1 MQISASTS
9 RTCLFTATTESFTP
23 GVFVML
29 GTFLK
34 HHPGFD
40 GDVVIAHDGL
50 PEAHRDVLSA
60 ASDRVRF
67 EPVSFELRARLARL
81 GAADPTLRA
90 KLPTFFLLEAFRLSG
105 YRKVLCCDADALFCA
120 SVAELF
126 DADEMLI
133 CCRDVVSLQ
142 GLVRDAATFAPL
154 PPPQE
159 GSIIAPQP
167 EVIEGTFNSGFLVI
181 DGRLT
186 GEGVYADLL
195 SMVRSETWHGTAMGI
210 MDQLLLNR
218 YFAGR
223 RTLVSSTYNY
233 IPIHSAHIR
242 KREGLDIK
250 KAKVLHFAGSV
261 KPWTTGAM
269 LRWTLGDFSRK
280 PQSAFDLWY
289 AAYVDCLTAPHPRR
303 SSAAPSTVDAAPRKR
318 ASAPPS

>member
-1 MQISASTS
+1 MSASTS
-9 RTCLFTATTESFTP
+9 RTCLFTAATESFTP
-23 GVFVML
+23 GAFVML

-50 PEAHRDVLSA
+50 PEAYRDVLSA

-81 GAADPTLRA
+81 GAADPALRA

-105 YRKVLCCDADALFCA
+105 YRKVLSCDADALFRA

-142 GLVRDAATFAPL
+142 GLVRDAATFAPMSS
-154 PPPQE
+154 PQE
-159 GSIIAPQP
+159 GAHHTPRP
-167 EVIEGTFNSGFLVI
+167 EVLDGTFNSGFLVI

-195 SMVRSETWHGTAMGI
+195 SMVRPEAWRGTETIHFD
-210 MDQLLLNR
+210 DQFLLNR

-223 RTLVSSTYNY
+223 RTLVSQTYNY
-233 IPIHSAHIR
+233 IPIFSAHIR
-242 KREGLDIK
+242 KREGLDMEE
-250 KAKVLHFAGSV
+250 AKVLHFVGPV
-261 KPWTTGAM
+261 KPWTTEAM

-280 PQSAFDLWY
+280 PQAAFDLWY
-289 AAYVDCLTAPHPRR
+289 AAYVDCLTATHPRR
-303 SSAAPSTVDAAPRKR
+303 SSAAPSTVDAALRKR
-318 ASAPPS
+318 PSAPPS

>member
-1 MQISASTS
+1 MQMSASTS
-9 RTCLFTATTESFTP
+9 RTCLFTTATESFTP
-23 GVFVML
+23 GAFVML

-50 PEAHRDVLSA
+50 PEAYRDVLSA

-81 GAADPTLRA
+81 GAADPALRA
-90 KLPTFFLLEAFRLSG
+90 KLATFFLLEAFRLSG
-105 YRKVLCCDADALFCA
+105 YRKVLCCDADALFRA

-126 DADEMLI
+126 DADEMLV
-133 CCRDVVSLQ
+133 CCRDGGSLQ
-142 GLVRDAATFAPL
+142 GLVLDAATFAPMSS
-154 PPPQE
+154 PQE
-159 GSIIAPQP
+159 GAHHTPRP

-195 SMVRSETWHGTAMGI
+195 SMVRSKTWHGTAMGI

-233 IPIHSAHIR
+233 IPIFSAHIR
-242 KREGLDIK
+242 KREGLHMEE
-250 KAKVLHFAGSV
+250 AKVLHFVGPV
-261 KPWTTGAM
+261 KPWTTEAM

-303 SSAAPSTVDAAPRKR
+303 SSAASSTADAALRKWP
-318 ASAPPS
+318 SAPPS

>member
-1 MQISASTS
+1 MSASTS
-9 RTCLFTATTESFTP
+9 RTCLFTAATESFTP

-40 GDVVIAHDGL
+40 GDIVIAHDGL

-81 GAADPTLRA
+81 GAADPALRA

-105 YRKVLCCDADALFCA
+105 YRKVLCCDADALFRA

-142 GLVRDAATFAPL
+142 GLVRDAATFAPM
-154 PPPQE
+154 PSPQE
-159 GSIIAPQP
+159 GAHHTPRP
-167 EVIEGTFNSGFLVI
+167 EVLDGTFNSGFLVI

-195 SMVRSETWHGTAMGI
+195 SMVRPEAWRGMETVHFD
-210 MDQLLLNR
+210 DQFLLNR

-223 RTLVSSTYNY
+223 RTLVGSTYNY
-233 IPIHSAHIR
+233 IPIFSAHIR
-242 KREGLDIK
+242 KREGLDMEE
-250 KAKVLHFAGSV
+250 AKVLHFVGPV
-261 KPWTTGAM
+261 KPWTTEAM

-289 AAYVDCLTAPHPRR
+289 AAYVDCLTATHPRR
-303 SSAAPSTVDAAPRKR
+303 SSAAPSTADAALRKR
-318 ASAPPS
+318 PSAPPS

>member
-1 MQISASTS
+1 MSTSTS
-9 RTCLFTATTESFTP
+9 RTCLFTAATESFTP

-50 PEAHRDVLSA
+50 PEAYRDVLSA

-81 GAADPTLRA
+81 GAADPAFRA
-90 KLPTFFLLEAFRLSG
+90 TLPTFFLLEAFRLSG
-105 YRKVLCCDADALFCA
+105 YRKVLCCDADLLFRA

-126 DADEMLI
+126 DADEMLY
-133 CCRDVVSLQ
+133 CCRDGVSLQ
-142 GLVRDAATFAPL
+142 GLVLDAATFAPL

-159 GSIIAPQP
+159 GPITAPRP

-186 GEGVYADLL
+186 GEDVYADLL
-195 SMVRSETWHGTAMGI
+195 SMVRPEAWRGTETVHFD
-210 MDQLLLNR
+210 DQFLLNR

-233 IPIHSAHIR
+233 IPVLSAHIR
-242 KREGLDIK
+242 KSEGLDMEE
-250 KAKVLHFAGSV
+250 AKVLHFAGSV
-261 KPWTTGAM
+261 KPWTTEAM

-280 PQSAFDLWY
+280 PQAAFDLWY
-289 AAYVDCLTAPHPRR
+289 AAYVDCLTATHPRR
-303 SSAAPSTVDAAPRKR
+303 SSAAPSTADAALRKR
-318 ASAPPS
+318 PSAPPS